1 MSMITIGE
9 KLKQAREKRAL
20 TIEQVQKQT
29 LIHAPVLA
37 ALEEGRCDEI
47 LTPTYVK
54 GFLKKY
60 ATYLG
65 LDYKEMFAEYAALHS
80 DNKASGSVNT
90 QSAPKPVKG
99 DAKDSINI
107 LRRIIMAAAVL
118 AILALFLLLAFT
130 GGKLLYSLAKKS
142 NKPAKTAVKAKKSV
156 SLPIAVVSKK
166 NTVKNNHSSKNI
178 VSKNEPLNITIKVRS
193 PVWIEL
199 KKDGEKQFQRVLPK
213 GMVESITAREKVELF
228 VANGDVIEIFLN
240 GKSLGSPGRGVIK
253 NLEITRS
260 GMKIK

>member
-65 LDYKEMFAEYAALHS
+65 LDYKEMFVEYAALHS
-80 DNKASGSVNT
+80 DKASGSVNT
-90 QSAPKPVKG
+90 QSAAKPVKG
-99 DAKDSINI
+99 DAKDSINL
-107 LRRIIMAAAVL
+107 LRRIVVTATVL
-118 AILALFLLLAFT
+118 AALAVFLLLAFT
-130 GGKLLYSLAKKS
+130 GGKLLYSLVKKS
-142 NKPAKTAVKAKKSV
+142 NKPVKTVVKAKKAV
-156 SLPIAVVSKK
+156 TLPIAVVSKK

-178 VSKNEPLNITIKVRS
+178 VSKVSRLISR
-193 PVWIEL
+193 L
-199 KKDGEKQFQRVLPK
+199 K
-213 GMVESITAREKVELF
+213 
-228 VANGDVIEIFLN
+228 
-240 GKSLGSPGRGVIK
+240 
-253 NLEITRS
+253 
-260 GMKIK
+260 